1 MYFWRKVMPILALCT
16 VDRDEK
22 IGAIQAARI
31 ARFLRLDAG
40 LPKLCISV
48 MSDGRS
54 PIGREVGVQTPRL
67 YERSINP
74 ELALR
79 MREGNLEYVQ
89 GILPELLRK
98 NVQVLILGVSVCF
111 VCCARIV
118 LEGRAHWVESE
129 PLLPGTVTM
138 YDSFSRRVRYVDFLR
153 NPDHAPWRKY

>member
-1 MYFWRKVMPILALCT
+1 MPILALCT

-31 ARFLRLDAG
+31 ARFLRLEAG

-67 YERSINP
+67 YERSIDP
-74 ELALR
+74 ELALG
-79 MREGNLEYVQ
+79 MKEDDFQYVQ
-89 GILPELLRK
+89 AILPELLTK
-98 NVQVLILGVSVCF
+98 NVQVLILGVSVYF

-118 LEGRAHWVESE
+118 LEGGAHWVESE